1 MKRGQVTQFIIAGLI
16 ILIAVIFIISAR
28 LDYVKDLFEQQKT
41 KLSGVPDDIKPIE
54 NYLQNC
60 FGEMGDDAITLVM
73 LQGGYLY
80 PNLDPGQYKEY
91 TSIDIAYWYYGEEDL
106 SPDINDIENNLA
118 YYADEILPTC
128 IDSISENYEF
138 NEYNLSYNQIETNV
152 NIKGD
157 NFIFNSDINL
167 NIEYKGKNY
176 KIDKLTS
183 SGPVKNIERVHTHAI
198 SQSAEQPLPFF
209 EPHIIIGGRAK
220 PIITNNLNELII
232 KFKSEGLIVD
242 TFEATDAP
250 TGEFSVFFKN
260 YDIITI
266 SENPKYF
273 GGASKSIT
281 YLFDPKTNRL
291 AKPPQD
297 LLNYLN
303 QRILLK
309 PK

>member
-157 NFIFNSDINL
+157 NFIFNSNINL
-167 NIEYKGKNY
+167 NIEYKENNY

-183 SGPVKNIERVHTHAI
+183 SVKKDSIDGFN
-198 SQSAEQPLPFF
+198 SAKLIF
-209 EPHIIIGGRAK
+209 EDIKLSRNKLNLNKDYKYDLNLFYSDEDVIYSVYSNNTMVNFAVKFPEDK
-220 PIITNNLNELII
+220 PIEEI
-232 KFKSEGLIVD
+232 
-242 TFEATDAP
+242 
-250 TGEFSVFFKN
+250 
-260 YDIITI
+260 
-266 SENPKYF
+266 
-273 GGASKSIT
+273 
-281 YLFDPKTNRL
+281 
-291 AKPPQD
+291 
-297 LLNYLN
+297 
-303 QRILLK
+303 
-309 PK
+309 